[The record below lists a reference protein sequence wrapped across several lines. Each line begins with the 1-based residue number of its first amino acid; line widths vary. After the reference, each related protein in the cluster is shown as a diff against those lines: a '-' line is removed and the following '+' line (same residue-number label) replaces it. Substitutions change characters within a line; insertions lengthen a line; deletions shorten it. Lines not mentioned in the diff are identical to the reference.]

1 MICRNI
7 CLELGILFH
16 TCASQFKWSLIRST
30 EYPTSPMDLHG
41 NCCLHKNCRLSPG
54 MDHHGHSFLLYIAFC
69 LHFLS
74 SSLAAAFFFLS
85 FSTSPSLSKAICIC
99 GNCTC
104 LCASSSPTHKFL
116 LMSTQLHHTLCFFF
130 FNVASKTLAW
140 RVDHWNTCQNWW
152 WWSWITP
159 EMVECWNLHD
169 LVTLCMYHYWF
180 EMGSLMDYQALF

>member
-1 MICRNI
+1 METAVCTRTVG
-7 CLELGILFH
+7 CLQAWIIMDTAFSFILLFV
-16 TCASQFKWSLIRST
+16 ST
-30 EYPTSPMDLHG
+30 F
-41 NCCLHKNCRLSPG
+41 
-54 MDHHGHSFLLYIAFC
+54 FLLPWL
-69 LHFLS
+69 LHF
-74 SSLAAAFFFLS
+74 FFFLFLLLHPCQKLFVS
-85 FSTSPSLSKAICIC
+85 VGIVLACVHHPHQHTSSSWCQH
-99 GNCTC
+99 NCT
-104 LCASSSPTHKFL
+104 THYA
-116 LMSTQLHHTLCFFF
+116 FFF